1 MTEDNKSK
9 KPPKI
14 DLSKPDSL
22 LNLDQT
28 TLIGIVNS
36 LYDQNRQL
44 SELLQQFLRE
54 KYGQKTE
61 RFVDS
66 GQLTLF
72 DSDQPHP
79 EDASSDPSERKEKKS
94 SPRRDHNPRP
104 SNVTR
109 IRTKLKELA
118 PEDLICKCCGEQLIK
133 VNEVVLHSRYDHIP
147 ASTRIEDLVEDIY
160 ACPGCAPAV
169 VSAANFSV
177 PETQACDVGII
188 ERTALAP

>member
-1 MTEDNKSK
+1 MSMPEDNKNK
-9 KPPKI
+9 KPPKV

-22 LNLDQT
+22 VTLDQA

-44 SELLQQFLRE
+44 SELLQQFLRD

-72 DSDQPHP
+72 DTDQ
-79 EDASSDPSERKEKKS
+79 SSHDDKPTDDSAKK
-94 SPRRDHNPRP
+94 PKKDNPKRNRNPRP
-104 SNVTR
+104 SIVTR
-109 IRTKLKELA
+109 IRTKIKELTQ
-118 PEDLICKCCGEQLIK
+118 EDLICKCCGEVLVK

-147 ASTRIEDLVEDIY
+147 ASTRIEELIEEIY
-160 ACPGCAPAV
+160 ACPGCAP
-169 VSAANFSV
+169 
-177 PETQACDVGII
+177 
-188 ERTALAP
+188 